1 MMDNRLRLRDFGIC
15 LIVLT
20 LLDVFTSVSTLLAGY
35 FNGMFDRAFAGV
47 DATVISATKVVMGV
61 MLAFWAILIVAQIL
75 IALNGIKN
83 SNNPTANKGYI
94 TAAKVFFALNLL
106 GAISYFV
113 SMFNMNAETAFDIVL
128 AFASAACNVA
138 AYAYFIKYANAVRN
152 ETLRG

>member
-1 MMDNRLRLRDFGIC
+1 MMDNKLRLRDFGIC

-35 FNGMFDRAFAGV
+35 FDGTFDRAFAGV
-47 DATVISATKVVMGV
+47 DPTVVTVTKAVMGAF
-61 MLAFWAILIVAQIL
+61 LAFWAILIIAQIL
-75 IALNGIKN
+75 IAANGIKN
-83 SNNPTANKGYI
+83 SVNPTANKGYI

-113 SMFNMNAETAFDIVL
+113 SMVNMNAETAFDIVL